1 MDDTASGR
9 VAEGQLAFRGRRT
22 TIPGGGGSRHP
33 FTDYGSGRQME
44 KYPKV
49 AKPGFKELSPLAW
62 VCPIIFVSGVVY
74 AEPCAVS
81 TS

>member
-1 MDDTASGR
+1 
-9 VAEGQLAFRGRRT
+9 
-22 TIPGGGGSRHP
+22 
-33 FTDYGSGRQME
+33 ME